1 MPKYGEK
8 FLTEEDQARLEK
20 ELSRWESDADYA
32 FEWSDRMT
40 KKAALVLEAVIDNAS
55 GSNAA
60 NHILSAVDKLTRLA
74 QVLAELNHDRVT
86 HRMEETAAAAAHQKQ
101 LDALEAKLA
110 EKGKPPEV
118 LVAAKKKRQKTD
130 SDSKLG

>member
-1 MPKYGEK
+1 MPMYGEK

-20 ELSRWESDADYA
+20 ELSKWENDPDYA

-86 HRMEETAAAAAHQKQ
+86 RKMEETAADNAHQKE
-101 LDALEAKLA
+101 LEALEAKMS
-110 EKGKPPEV
+110 EKGRSPEV
-118 LVAAKKKRQKTD
+118 LVAAKKNSAKAD
-130 SDSKLG
+130 SDTKLG